1 MANKQTFIMPTG
13 RLYMPDLHDY
23 TDKVYQ
29 LHGRLALFVG
39 EVWAAQII
47 ASMTFY
53 ATTSKQSYLS
63 LMQDA
68 VDIAIKLYSEG
79 KT

>member
-1 MANKQTFIMPTG
+1 MANKQTFITPPA
-13 RLYMPDLHDY
+13 RLYAPDLHDY
-23 TDKVYQ
+23 SDKVYQ

-47 ASMTFY
+47 ASMAAY
-53 ATTSKQSYLS
+53 AVTSRRSYLS